1 MRSIKQLVLPIF
13 ITTLFVSLIVAFRSF
28 IFMYIVRPV
37 ALLFW
42 ALWRV
47 VSSVHQNVY
56 WVVLIVLCL
65 ILIMRIIPPGKETSS
80 RSIYNDRDK
89 SLARVEYWQTL
100 MKEAIPGND
109 KNRLLRENLRN
120 LLNSVTS
127 ENGQIARNDLEK
139 IITSGEAPIS
149 PAAQQYIFPPGKR
162 DSKFSIKQKITI
174 LFLTPKWL
182 RKWTGKFIHQDYS
195 SIDETLRWME
205 SELEI
210 DYEK

>member
-13 ITTLFVSLIVAFRSF
+13 ITTLFVSLIVVFRSF

-47 VSSVHQNVY
+47 VSSVHQNIY

-65 ILIMRIIPPGKETSS
+65 ILIMRILPSDQDTSS

-89 SLARVEYWQTL
+89 SLARVEYWRTL

-109 KNRLLRENLRN
+109 KNRILRDSLRN
-120 LLNSVTS
+120 LLISAIS
-127 ENGQIARNDLEK
+127 QNGQFARNDFENF
-139 IITSGEAPIS
+139 ISSGEAPIS

-210 DYEK
+210 DNEK